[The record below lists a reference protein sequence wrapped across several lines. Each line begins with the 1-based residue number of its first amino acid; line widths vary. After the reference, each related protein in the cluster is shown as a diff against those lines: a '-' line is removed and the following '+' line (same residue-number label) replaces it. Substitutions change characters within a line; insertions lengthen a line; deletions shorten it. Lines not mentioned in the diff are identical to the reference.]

1 MRADI
6 KQGHNIVKYKKG
18 EIPNIYDSALT
29 CFETLSYTYDDK
41 GRILNEENSNV
52 SSVSYEYDAWG
63 AVILSDSD
71 IANINPI
78 RYRGYYYDNE
88 TSYYYLQSRY
98 YAPEIKQLV
107 IQQNAQLI
115 KQ

>member
-1 MRADI
+1 MQRLKKDF
-6 KQGHNIVKYKKG
+6 KG
-18 EIPNIYDSALT
+18 EIPRIYVSALT

-41 GRILNEENSNV
+41 GRILKEENSDG
-52 SSVSYEYDAWG
+52 SSISYEYDAWG

-88 TSYYYLQSRY
+88 TSYYYFQSRY

>member
-6 KQGHNIVKYKKG
+6 KHGRNIVKYKKG
-18 EIPNIYDSALT
+18 EIPRIYYSALT

-41 GRILNEENSNV
+41 GRILKEENSDG

-63 AVILSDSD
+63 AVTLSNSD

-78 RYRGYYYDNE
+78 RYRGYYLDSE
-88 TSYYYLQSRY
+88 TGYYYYLQSR
-98 YAPEIKQLV
+98 
-107 IQQNAQLI
+107 
-115 KQ
+115 